1 MANSD
6 IYWQCN
12 TFRKVVFYFHLVPFY
27 SELRMLSHQRSW
39 CDQDR
44 RHLCSTLLQLASSAN
59 QIQIPHRHP
68 ATSTGGLSGG
78 SLNILYKYVNMW
90 EITRFVSKML
100 FLSFHF
106 YWKANEWYVTVCNFG
121 FLRTLALDVP
131 L

>member
-1 MANSD
+1 MTRTGDTSA
-6 IYWQCN
+6 
-12 TFRKVVFYFHLVPFY
+12 P
-27 SELRMLSHQRSW
+27 
-39 CDQDR
+39 
-44 RHLCSTLLQLASSAN
+44 LCRQLASAN
-59 QIQIPHRHP
+59 QIQIPPRPP